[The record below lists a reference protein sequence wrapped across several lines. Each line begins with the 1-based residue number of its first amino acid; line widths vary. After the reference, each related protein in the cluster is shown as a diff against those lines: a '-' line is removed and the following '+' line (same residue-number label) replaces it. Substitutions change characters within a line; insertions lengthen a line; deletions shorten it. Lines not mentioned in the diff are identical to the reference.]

1 LDSEPVDASSSR
13 ARPTTTD
20 THQSHPSAASA
31 TSSSAGGGEALPLPG
46 SADSAAL
53 LRLPS
58 RPFGA
63 ELVRLPAELV
73 RSLLGASAASQAAP
87 RRVGVVREAFAPYDA
102 APLPLASLVAALPS
116 LAPPSRAGVALL
128 ARTQSE
134 PHARLVV
141 DEYVPS
147 RDGGGYTLE
156 RVATDMAEFLR
167 KQRVGAALVPDVAAA
182 AAAAATASSSSPSSS
197 PAVLGANACVAARR
211 ETGRQCTNRVLM
223 VAPTAFGFNEQAAQ
237 DNSFMHEAP
246 RAGEQGGGE
255 GEQGGGGGGSALTR
269 QVLREYAGL
278 YRALADGAGVDVALY
293 QHDLA
298 HGTPDAVFPNNWFS
312 THAPGEGAPGA
323 GAAAAAA
330 GGGGAGV
337 EGHTLVLYPMKC
349 PNRAAER
356 RPEMIEAIRHLG
368 GYDRVIDLTDEER
381 RGDGDG
387 AGDDGGS
394 GGEGGSGGGGGGS
407 GNGGGGGGGAG
418 SKLTPGRY
426 FEGTG
431 VLVLDRVN
439 GVAYVN
445 VSERADEALAERWLD
460 KVGGYNEI
468 VAFRASDARGSRV
481 YHTNVMMA
489 VGTGVAV
496 VCGDSVRDDKERR
509 HLLQRLAKHHEVVTI
524 GQGQMDALCGN
535 VLEVADWRGL
545 PVMAMSTQ
553 AHDAFTEGQRRQMLR
568 HCAGLVHAPIDTLE
582 RVGGGGVRCS
592 LAELF

>member
-1 LDSEPVDASSSR
+1 M
-13 ARPTTTD
+13 
-20 THQSHPSAASA
+20 
-31 TSSSAGGGEALPLPG
+31 LPG

-63 ELVRLPAELV
+63 AARLPADLV
-73 RSLLGASAASQAAP
+73 RSLLSQQQQGGSSSTTTTDTTTPTP
-87 RRVGVVREAFAPYDA
+87 RRVGVVREAFAPHDA
-102 APLPLASLVAALPS
+102 APLPLSALVAPLPP
-116 LAPPSRAGVALL
+116 LAAPSRAGVALL

-147 RDGGGYTLE
+147 RDGAGYTLD

-167 KQRVGAALVPDVAAA
+167 RQRVGAALVPDVAAA
-182 AAAAATASSSSPSSS
+182 ASAAASSSSSASVIVPGS
-197 PAVLGANACVAARR
+197 NACNAVRR
-211 ETGRQCTNRVLM
+211 ETGRQCSNRVLM

-237 DNSFMHEAP
+237 DNSFMHDAAAEAG
-246 RAGEQGGGE
+246 AGA
-255 GEQGGGGGGSALTR
+255 SSLLTR

-312 THAPGEGAPGA
+312 THAAGEGAG
-323 GAAAAAA
+323 GS
-330 GGGGAGV
+330 GGGGNGSSSGSSGGV
-337 EGHTLVLYPMKC
+337 QDHTLVLYPMKC

-356 RPEMIEAIRHLG
+356 RPEIVEAIRHMG

-381 RGDGDG
+381 RGGVGDG
-387 AGDDGGS
+387 T
-394 GGEGGSGGGGGGS
+394 S
-407 GNGGGGGGGAG
+407 GNGSSDDGT
-418 SKLTPGRY
+418 KPRY

-445 VSERADEALAERWLD
+445 VSERADAQLAERWLEQL
-460 KVGGYNEI
+460 GGYNEI
-468 VAFRASDARGSRV
+468 VSFKSADKSGNRV

-489 VGTGVAV
+489 IGTGCAI
-496 VCGDSVRDDKERR
+496 VCADSVADAKERR
-509 HLLQRLAKHHEVVTI
+509 HLLQRLGKHHEVVQI
-524 GQGQMDALCGN
+524 SQAQMDALAGN
-535 VLEVADWRGL
+535 CLEVADWRGL

-553 AHDAFTEGQRRQMLR
+553 AHNAFTDEQKRTMLR
-568 HCAGLVHAPIDTLE
+568 HCASLVHAPIDTLE